1 MTATPSSAGVGLL
14 EVGGAHNFCG
24 TDEFGWGKFTYGTFV
39 PLLPQA
45 QNPTFPT
52 VSKWNAKPLTV
63 LILSGLL
70 VIIFLILVLPQ
81 VDLLDTAFHRDS
93 SPVALKAQFTSA
105 PVFDVIAA
113 VTSTN
118 AGFSFKRHD
127 QPFLPAADSC
137 ETVSALLCSFRC

>member
-1 MTATPSSAGVGLL
+1 LFELSSARD
-14 EVGGAHNFCG
+14 FCG
-24 TDEFGWGKFTYGTFV
+24 TGESNWEEFTYGTLV
-39 PLLPQA
+39 PLHPLG
-45 QNPTFPT
+45 QNPTFPR

-81 VDLLDTAFHRDS
+81 VDLLDTAFHRNS

-113 VTSTN
+113 VTSRN

-127 QPFLPAADSC
+127 QSFLPAADSG

>member
-1 MTATPSSAGVGLL
+1 VA
-14 EVGGAHNFCG
+14 
-24 TDEFGWGKFTYGTFV
+24 
-39 PLLPQA
+39 
-45 QNPTFPT
+45 
-52 VSKWNAKPLTV
+52 KWNAKPLTV

-127 QPFLPAADSC
+127 QPFLPAADSGD
-137 ETVSALLCSFRC
+137 TVSALLCSFRC

>member
-1 MTATPSSAGVGLL
+1 MTATRSSVGAGLL
-14 EVGGAHNFCG
+14 DTGRFQGFLRRRG
-24 TDEFGWGKFTYGTFV
+24 TVLEKFTYGTLV
-39 PLLPQA
+39 PLRTGSQD
-45 QNPTFPT
+45 PTFLR

-105 PVFDVIAA
+105 PAFDVIAA
-113 VTSTN
+113 VTGTN
-118 AGFSFKRHD
+118 AGFSFKRYD
-127 QPFLPAADSC
+127 QPFLPAADSAD
-137 ETVSALLCSFRC
+137 TVSAFLCSFRC